1 MSRPQGGSPG
11 QPSRF
16 HAGIVE
22 RGAGAYV
29 CCTMV
34 KTQRQTEDSAN
45 RSLIGAILSIL
56 DDRNL
61 EQALRVLAPARESPD
76 AEQGQARCTRCV
88 TRGE

>member
-1 MSRPQGGSPG
+1 MK
-11 QPSRF
+11 
-16 HAGIVE
+16 

-29 CCTMV
+29 SGALV
-34 KTQRQTEDSAN
+34 KNRRQTDDRVN

-61 EQALRVLAPARESPD
+61 EQALRVLAPERESPD

>member
-1 MSRPQGGSPG
+1 MK
-11 QPSRF
+11 
-16 HAGIVE
+16 
-22 RGAGAYV
+22 RGAVDYV
-29 CCTMV
+29 SCAMV
-34 KTQRQTEDSAN
+34 KTQRHTDDRAS

-76 AEQGQARCTRCV
+76 AARESPDAEQGQARCRRCV